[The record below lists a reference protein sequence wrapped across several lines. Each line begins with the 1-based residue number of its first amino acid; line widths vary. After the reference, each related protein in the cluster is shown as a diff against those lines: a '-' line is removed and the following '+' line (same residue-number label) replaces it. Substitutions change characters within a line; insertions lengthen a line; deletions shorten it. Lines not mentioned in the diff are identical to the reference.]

1 MALAEIQ
8 LYKALLKSKPIS
20 TAPTFPPWI
29 ARKIQKSSIIAD
41 TACAN
46 VTARLFNSN
55 PVKAALDIVLGSVH
69 NVLNLPVDDV
79 PRRKKRLRAADY
91 AAKTKDTGPEKPS
104 QTKVI
109 EQQDQSETSNAQQL
123 APEVSGVRVGLQSV
137 NVSASESENYGI
149 YNARLA
155 ESSGD
160 ESEVS
165 SAMLSDDGDGDEV
178 QGVSIKRPTLTRHD
192 RIPSPSPSASPSP
205 SLSSYLSTSPPPA
218 ARNTAA
224 SKKPKATIFLPT
236 LSGGYWSG
244 SEPSDGERDQDDVPP
259 AMAPRKNRRGQQE
272 RRAIWEKK
280 FGAKAKHLEKQG
292 VGTVTSTRDE
302 GWDLKRG
309 ASGGNVDRG
318 RGRGRSVR
326 AGRGGGRGTIRS
338 GANSDPVNSSRLRGQ
353 GAKPVSQGKSGEGPL
368 HPSWEA
374 KKKAKQKTASTSMAF
389 QGKKV
394 IFD

>member
-1 MALAEIQ
+1 MALAEIH

-20 TAPTFPPWI
+20 TAPTFPPLI
-29 ARKIQKSSIIAD
+29 AKQIQKSSMTAD

-91 AAKTKDTGPEKPS
+91 TAKTQDTGPEKPN
-104 QTKVI
+104 QTKAI
-109 EQQDQSETSNAQQL
+109 EQQDQSETLNARQL

-137 NVSASESENYGI
+137 NVSASESEDYGI

-160 ESEVS
+160 GGEVS
-165 SAMLSDDGDGDEV
+165 SAMLSDDDGDEV
-178 QGVSIKRPTLTRHD
+178 QGVRINRSMLTRHD
-192 RIPSPSPSASPSP
+192 RMPSLSPSASPSL
-205 SLSSYLSTSPPPA
+205 SLSSYLSPSPPPVS
-218 ARNTAA
+218 RNTAP
-224 SKKPKATIFLPT
+224 SKQPKATIFLPT

-244 SEPSDGERDQDDVPP
+244 SEPSDGEGDEDDVPP
-259 AMAPRKNRRGQQE
+259 TMAPRKNRRGQQE

-292 VGTVTSTRDE
+292 VGTVSSTRDE

-318 RGRGRSVR
+318 RGRGRSIR
-326 AGRGGGRGTIRS
+326 AGRGGGRGTVRS

-353 GAKPVSQGKSGEGPL
+353 GVKPVSKGKSDEGPL

-374 KKKAKQKTASTSMAF
+374 KKKAKEKAGSTSMAF